1 MERIAIVLG
10 NQIFDIISN
19 RRSASLGIGLQV
31 EADLLLEFVRNVQ
44 YEGDKV
50 IDEQNRI
57 VVLCVWRI
65 PGNRERANPSRYAL
79 LHMFTN
85 DRRVVRRIGT

>member
-1 MERIAIVLG
+1 MANVLG

-19 RRSASLGIGLQV
+19 RRSASLGIGLQM
-31 EADLLLEFVRNVQ
+31 EANLLLKFVCNVQ
-44 YEGDKV
+44 NEGDKV

-57 VVLCVWRI
+57 VVLGVWRI

-79 LHMFTN
+79 FHMFTN

>member
-1 MERIAIVLG
+1 MANVLG

-19 RRSASLGIGLQV
+19 RRSASLRIGLQM
-31 EADLLLEFVRNVQ
+31 EANLLLKFVCNVQ
-44 YEGDKV
+44 NEGDKV

-57 VVLCVWRI
+57 VVLGVWRI

-79 LHMFTN
+79 FHMFTN